1 MSVPTDEVLA
11 PTNEFSGTADI
22 GNEGIKKHFKK
33 SEAYEP
39 LFELVWNG
47 FDAKAERVSVDIY
60 ENDLNGIDRAT
71 VLDDGLG
78 IDYTTLKATFGQFNE
93 SSKQADPSLHGSHG
107 RGRLAFHVICRDA
120 TWFTRSEKGDA
131 RISVEA
137 QSIKHY
143 KGHRI
148 KADEQ
153 HPKLEDKPH
162 GTVVELRN
170 FTKNLPNSETLRE
183 RFSAEFGWFLAVRD
197 RKELRVNDVLISVPR
212 NEITKRTINVRDHDF
227 DVQVIRWDNKPSSE
241 KSYIYL
247 FNSKNELVY
256 KALSTLNNKPGFFTT
271 VCVTSAWADSFSP
284 TADLF
289 NLEANSLTSLA
300 WRGLIRQ
307 LSALTEEVY
316 EDFLRQKAETVVDGY
331 IRDGYFPTYAGL
343 PESEKEWR
351 LNNSRTLV
359 KEIYLADPQVFNAS
373 KKQIRVIIRL
383 IDRLAISN
391 ENDALLDVLNG
402 ALDLSPEAVQKLGE
416 QLRQTSFENIVSTI
430 EVLQRRATAVQKLR
444 VVMNEHYR
452 EVLETP
458 DLQQIIENN
467 TWLFGPKFETLGAEE
482 DTFTKIAKSLR
493 DKAVKNYEIDE
504 ADVEDSTDV
513 AGAQRQVDLFLARK
527 YPTQDSRGQPIYKCT
542 IIEIKR
548 PSIALNTKHLRQL
561 EDYAQII
568 KRFPEFSS
576 ERTHFE
582 LILVGRKISSD
593 DTLIQGRKNDLI
605 DRGEMGLIAELP
617 RMKLYVMDWY
627 TLLDSF
633 DLSNDF
639 MLEHLKLRRA
649 EFAGESREKLIAEL
663 QQPH

>member
-1 MSVPTDEVLA
+1 
-11 PTNEFSGTADI
+11 
-22 GNEGIKKHFKK
+22 
-33 SEAYEP
+33 
-39 LFELVWNG
+39 
-47 FDAKAERVSVDIY
+47 
-60 ENDLNGIDRAT
+60 
-71 VLDDGLG
+71 
-78 IDYTTLKATFGQFNE
+78 
-93 SSKQADPSLHGSHG
+93 
-107 RGRLAFHVICRDA
+107 
-120 TWFTRSEKGDA
+120 
-131 RISVEA
+131 
-137 QSIKHY
+137 
-143 KGHRI
+143 
-148 KADEQ
+148 
-153 HPKLEDKPH
+153 
-162 GTVVELRN
+162 LR
-170 FTKNLPNSETLRE
+170 K
-183 RFSAEFGWFLAVRD
+183 
-197 RKELRVNDVLISVPR
+197 
-212 NEITKRTINVRDHDF
+212 
-227 DVQVIRWDNKPSSE
+227 
-241 KSYIYL
+241 
-247 FNSKNELVY
+247 
-256 KALSTLNNKPGFFTT
+256 
-271 VCVTSAWADSFSP
+271 
-284 TADLF
+284 
-289 NLEANSLTSLA
+289 
-300 WRGLIRQ
+300 
-307 LSALTEEVY
+307 
-316 EDFLRQKAETVVDGY
+316 KAETVVDGY

-343 PESEKEWR
+343 SESEREWR

-402 ALDLSPEAVQKLGE
+402 ALDLSPDAVQKLSE

-430 EVLQRRATAVQKLR
+430 EILQRRATAVQKLR

-458 DLQQIIENN
+458 DLQKIIENN

-493 DKAVKNYEIDE
+493 DKAVKNHEIDE
-504 ADVEDSTDV
+504 ADVEDSSDV

-527 YPTQDSRGQPIYKCT
+527 YPTHDSRGQSIYKCT

-649 EFAGESREKLIAEL
+649 EFAGQPKEKLIAEL
-663 QQPH
+663 QTPH

>member
-1 MSVPTDEVLA
+1 M
-11 PTNEFSGTADI
+11 
-22 GNEGIKKHFKK
+22 
-33 SEAYEP
+33 
-39 LFELVWNG
+39 
-47 FDAKAERVSVDIY
+47 
-60 ENDLNGIDRAT
+60 
-71 VLDDGLG
+71 
-78 IDYTTLKATFGQFNE
+78 KATFGQFYE
-93 SSKQADPSLHGSHG
+93 SSKQTDPSQHGSHG

-120 TWFTRSEKGDA
+120 TWFTRSAKGDA

-137 QSIKHY
+137 QSIKYY
-143 KGHRI
+143 KGHHI
-148 KADEQ
+148 KAVEQ
-153 HPKLEDKPH
+153 HPKLVDKPN
-162 GTVVELRN
+162 GTIVELSN
-170 FTKNLPNSETLRE
+170 FTKSLPSSETLRE

-197 RKELRVNDVLISVPR
+197 SKELRVNDVLISVPR
-212 NEITKRTINVRDHDF
+212 NEIIKRTINVRDNDF

-256 KALSTLNNKPGFFTT
+256 KVLSTLNNKPGFFTT

-307 LSALTEEVY
+307 LSLLTEEVY
-316 EDFLRQKAETVVDGY
+316 EDFLRKKAETVVDGY

-343 PESEKEWR
+343 PESEREWR

-373 KKQIRVIIRL
+373 KKQIRIIIRL

-402 ALDLSPEAVQKLGE
+402 ALDLSAESVQKLSE

-458 DLQQIIENN
+458 DLQQVIENN

-493 DKAVKNYEIDE
+493 DKAVKNDEIDE
-504 ADVEDSTDV
+504 ADVEESTDV

-527 YPTQDSRGQPIYKCT
+527 YPTHDSRSQPIYKCT

-605 DRGEMGLIAELP
+605 DRGEMGLFAELP

-649 EFAGESREKLIAEL
+649 GFAGESKEKLLAEL

>member
-1 MSVPTDEVLA
+1 MSVPTDEILTQ
-11 PTNEFSGTADI
+11 PDDFSGTADI
-22 GNEGIKKHFKK
+22 GNEGIKKHFKS
-33 SEAYEP
+33 SEVYEP

-47 FDAKAERVSVDIY
+47 FDAKAERVSVDVY
-60 ENDLNGIDRAT
+60 ENEMSGADRAT
-71 VLDDGLG
+71 VIDDGLG
-78 IDYTTLKATFGQFNE
+78 IDYTALKATFGQFNE
-93 SSKQADPSLHGSHG
+93 SSKQADPSQHGSHG
-107 RGRLAFHVICRDA
+107 RGRLAFHIICRDA
-120 TWFTRSEKGDA
+120 TWFTRSAKGDA
-131 RISVEA
+131 SISVES

-143 KGHRI
+143 KGQRI
-148 KADEQ
+148 KLEEQ
-153 HPKLEDKPH
+153 HLALKEKVH

-183 RFSAEFGWFLAVRD
+183 KFSAEFGWFLAVRD
-197 RKELRVNDVLISVPR
+197 SKELRVNDVLISVPK
-212 NEITKRTINVRDHDF
+212 NEITKRVINVRDHDF
-227 DVQVIRWDNKPSSE
+227 DIQVIRWDNKPASE

-256 KALSTLNNKPGFFTT
+256 KVLSTLNNKPGFFTT
-271 VCVTSAWADSFSP
+271 VCVTSRWADTFSP
-284 TADLF
+284 VVDLF
-289 NLEANSLTSLA
+289 NPEAHCLTSLP
-300 WRGLIRQ
+300 WKGLIRQ
-307 LSALTEEVY
+307 LTALADEVY
-316 EDFLRQKAETVVDGY
+316 EDFLRKKADTVVDGY

-343 PESEKEWR
+343 PEGEKEWR
-351 LNNSRTLV
+351 LNNSRSLV
-359 KEIYLADPQVFNAS
+359 KEIYLVDPQVFSAS
-373 KKQIRVIIRL
+373 KKQIKFIIRL

-402 ALDLSPEAVQKLGE
+402 SLDLSAEALQKLSG

-458 DLQQIIENN
+458 DLQQVIENN
-467 TWLFGPKFETLGAEE
+467 TWLFGPRFETLGAEE
-482 DTFTKIAKSLR
+482 DSFTKIAKSLR
-493 DKAVKNYEIDE
+493 DKAMKTNEVEE
-504 ADVEDSTDV
+504 ADVEDSSDIE
-513 AGAQRQVDLFLARK
+513 GALRQVDLFLARK
-527 YPTQDSRGQPIYKCT
+527 YPAHNSRSQPIYKCT

-548 PSIALNTKHLRQL
+548 PSVALNTKHLRQL

-568 KRFPEFSS
+568 KRFPEFAS
-576 ERTHFE
+576 ERMDFE
-582 LILVGRKISSD
+582 LILVGRKISSE
-593 DTLIQGRKNDLI
+593 DTLITARKDMLI
-605 DRGEMGLIAELP
+605 QRGELGLIAEEP

-649 EFAGESREKLIAEL
+649 EFAGDPKEKLIAEL

>member
-1 MSVPTDEVLA
+1 MSIPADEVLA
-11 PTNEFSGTADI
+11 QPNDFSGTADI
-22 GNEGIKKHFKK
+22 GNEGIKKHFKN
-33 SEAYEP
+33 SEVYEP

-47 FDAKAERVSVDIY
+47 FDAKAEHVDVDIH
-60 ENDLNGIDRAT
+60 ENELNGVDRAT
-71 VLDDGLG
+71 VFDDGLG

-93 SSKQADPSLHGSHG
+93 SSKRADPSQRGSHG

-120 TWFTRSEKGDA
+120 NWFTRSTKGDA

-143 KGHRI
+143 KGRHI

-153 HPKLEDKPH
+153 HPKLKDKAH

-170 FTKNLPNSETLRE
+170 FTKNLPSLETLRE
-183 RFSAEFGWFLAVRD
+183 KFSAEFGWFLAVRD
-197 RKELRVNDVLISVPR
+197 SKKLRVNNVLISVPT
-212 NEITKRTINVRDHDF
+212 NEITKRTINVRNNDF

-247 FNSKNELVY
+247 FNSKSELVY
-256 KALSTLNNKPGFFTT
+256 KVLSTLNNKPGFFTT
-271 VCVTSAWADSFSP
+271 VCVTSAWADAFAP

-289 NLEANSLTSLA
+289 NQEAQSLTSLA

-307 LSALTEEVY
+307 LNALTDEVY
-316 EDFLRQKAETVVDGY
+316 EDFLRQKAEAVVDGY

-343 PESEKEWR
+343 PEGEKEWR
-351 LNNSRTLV
+351 LNNSRMLV
-359 KEIYLADPQVFNAS
+359 KEIYLVDPQVFNAS
-373 KKQIRVIIRL
+373 KKQIKFIIRL

-402 ALDLSPEAVQKLGE
+402 ALDLSPEDVQKLSE

-430 EVLQRRATAVQKLR
+430 EILQRRAIAVQKLR

-458 DLQQIIENN
+458 DLQQVIENN
-467 TWLFGPKFETLGAEE
+467 TWLFGLRFETLGAEE

-493 DKAVKNYEIDE
+493 DKAFKNDEVDE
-504 ADVEDSTDV
+504 ADVEDSSDV
-513 AGAQRQVDLFLARK
+513 EGAQRQVDLFLARK
-527 YPTQDSRGQPIYKCT
+527 YPTHNSRSQPIYKCT
-542 IIEIKR
+542 IVEIKR
-548 PSIALNTKHLRQL
+548 PSIALSTKHLRQL

-568 KRFPEFSS
+568 KRFPEFAS
-576 ERTHFE
+576 ERMHFD

-593 DTLIQGRKNDLI
+593 DTLISARKDMLI
-605 DRGEMGLIAELP
+605 QRGELGLIAEEP

-633 DLSNDF
+633 DLSNEF

-649 EFAGESREKLIAEL
+649 EFTGESKEKLIAEL